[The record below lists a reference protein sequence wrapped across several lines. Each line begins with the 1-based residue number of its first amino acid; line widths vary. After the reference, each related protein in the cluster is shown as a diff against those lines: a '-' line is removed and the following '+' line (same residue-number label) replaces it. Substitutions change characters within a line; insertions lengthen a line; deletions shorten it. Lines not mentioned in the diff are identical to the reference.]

1 MIDMKRFLLTT
12 TLLISAGSV
21 VVAENT
27 SVEQASGV
35 ITRAAAQAHVDFL
48 ASDELEGRN
57 TPSRGLTV
65 AGRYVASR
73 FAEYGLKPGNK
84 GKWFQDYGLSAVTPS
99 KDSGIKIGGE
109 LIAFSNENGVPFFFS
124 AQGSA
129 KGELVFA
136 GYGITAED
144 KNYDDYAGIDVK
156 GKIVVIF
163 RYAPNKGDRN
173 GFSRRHQAFTTKYAN
188 AIRHGAAGMLL
199 ITGPAHG
206 PDNLTGSVPI
216 LTGLAIDAG
225 KGNSRRRGFGGG
237 NGADRIPAAHI
248 TRKTADRLFGAN
260 KLLALQKKIDATKK
274 AQSFALGKT
283 AGINVKFANETI
295 MTRNVIGIL
304 PGNDPVLKNEYIVI
318 GAHYDHVGIGGGKAD
333 RIHNGADDNASGTSA
348 LIEIAKAFGAHKN
361 RQARTVIFIAFS
373 GEEKGLWGSRLYSE
387 RPIYPLDKTVAMFNL
402 DMVGRNTPKE
412 VTLFGAEQSK
422 MLKRVVMA
430 QNKASINYKL
440 DLPAKVSGN
449 SDHASFYRKNIP
461 VIFFTT
467 GLHKDYHQVTDHPE
481 KIDAVKIRDVARL
494 CFLTASKVAN
504 SKQKPDIIK
513 STRPSRR
520 PGPRPNKPAKPTN
533 KKARLY

>member
-1 MIDMKRFLLTT
+1 I
-12 TLLISAGSV
+12 
-21 VVAENT
+21 
-27 SVEQASGV
+27 

-48 ASDELEGRN
+48 ASDELEGRD

-99 KDSGIKIGGE
+99 KDSGLKLGGE
-109 LIAFSNENGVPFFFS
+109 LISFSKENGVPFFFS

-136 GYGITAED
+136 GYGITAENQ
-144 KNYDDYAGIDVK
+144 NYDDYQGLDVK
-156 GKIVVIF
+156 GKIVVVL
-163 RYAPNKGDRN
+163 RYAPNKNDRN
-173 GFSRRHQAFTTKYAN
+173 SFFGTRAGRRHQTFTTKFAN

-199 ITGPAHG
+199 VTGPAHG
-206 PDNLTGSVPI
+206 PDNIGGNFPMLS
-216 LTGLAIDAG
+216 GLAIDAG
-225 KGNSRRRGFGGG
+225 KNNNRRRRGFGGG
-237 NGADRIPAAHI
+237 GNNADRIPAVHI
-248 TRKTADRLFGAN
+248 SRKTAARLFGD
-260 KLLALQKKIDATKK
+260 KDLLAIQKNIDSTKK
-274 AQSFALGKT
+274 AQSFAHGKT
-283 AGINVKFANETI
+283 LGMTVKFSNETI

-304 PGNDPVLKNEYIVI
+304 PGSDPVLKNEYIVI
-318 GAHYDHVGIGGGKAD
+318 GAHYDHVGVGGGKKD

-348 LIEIAKAFGAHKN
+348 LIEIAKAFGAHKT
-361 RQARTVIFIAFS
+361 RQARSVIFIAFS
-373 GEEKGLWGSRLYSE
+373 GEEKGLYGSRHYSE
-387 RPIYPLDKTVAMFNL
+387 RPVYPLDKTVAMFNL

-422 MLKRVVMA
+422 MLKRVVTA

-440 DLPAKVSGN
+440 DLPAKISGN
-449 SDHASFYRKNIP
+449 SDHASFYAKNVP

-494 CFLTASKVAN
+494 CFLTATKVAN
-504 SKQKPDIIK
+504 SKDKPDIIK
-513 STRPSRR
+513 STRPARR
-520 PGPRPNKPAKPTN
+520 PTQPSKPAKPTN
-533 KKARLY
+533 KKAKLY